1 MFRKMVRDDLPQLF
15 AIEQSSQGAPW
26 TEETFKA
33 CFEMECDGWV
43 VEHEGRIAG
52 YIVLSLKPEECHILN
67 LCVARAFQRQ
77 GLGRKLLEF
86 GLDEAKKR
94 KMGIA
99 YLEVRR
105 SNSRAIAL
113 YRKMKFLMIGERK
126 NYYQTVNGPE
136 DALIFAM
143 SLTNDNGY
151 QPIK

>member
-1 MFRKMVRDDLPQLF
+1 MFRKIVKSDLAQMI

-26 TEETFKA
+26 SEETFKS
-33 CFEMECDGWV
+33 CLEMDCDGWV
-43 VEHEGRIAG
+43 ALFENRIAG
-52 YIVLSLKPEECHILN
+52 YILLSMKSDECHILN
-67 LCVARAFQRQ
+67 LCVDRPYQRQ
-77 GLGRKLLEF
+77 GLGRRLLEY

-113 YRKMKFLMIGERK
+113 YRNMKFLMIGERK

-136 DALIFAM
+136 DALIFAK
-143 SLTNDNGY
+143 SLVSHPG
-151 QPIK
+151 

>member
-1 MFRKMVRDDLPQLF
+1 MFRKMVKADLPQLI
-15 AIEQSSQGAPW
+15 AIEQSVQGAPW
-26 TEETFKA
+26 NEETFKT
-33 CFEMECDGWV
+33 CFEMAFDGWV
-43 VEHEGRIAG
+43 VEQDNRIAG
-52 YIVLSLKPEECHILN
+52 YIVVSLQTDECHILN
-67 LCVARAFQRQ
+67 LCVAREYQRQ

-86 GLDEAKKR
+86 GLDQAKNR
-94 KMGIA
+94 QMGIA

-143 SLTNDNGY
+143 SLKVV
-151 QPIK
+151 I